1 MAIAN
6 GRRKTNSIISFT
18 NALTLGREAKT
29 DVVADRECILTKKH
43 WVVANLQILAA
54 SQNQIHSA
62 NMAGD
67 LVNYTN

>member
-54 SQNQIHSA
+54 FQNQIHSA